1 MLEKPQRNINIPD
14 LTLAKSTSRTEMAFP
29 LEDERPPRERPPWEP
44 KTRFE
49 MERDMSQVRARDRQ
63 IGDSLGWIVDVL
75 LQDEETEDK
84 DRLKKEKRE
93 AIESLAYI
101 RDVLISEAME
111 LEEDRLAQAKRQTVI
126 RSAPPIGPFMVPPAP
141 LPVIDSRPKRSGTRQ
156 TGSLSTKP
164 VMQTLTTTG
173 IEDPVSSGGSVLAPW
188 NHTHSNFCEITSFP
202 ATTAN
207 LPRLPP
213 PTSRNLRQ
221 TGEQSKNQTTVRGE
235 GGSYGDPLGAMR

>member
-1 MLEKPQRNINIPD
+1 
-14 LTLAKSTSRTEMAFP
+14 MAFP

-101 RDVLISEAME
+101 RDA
-111 LEEDRLAQAKRQTVI
+111 
-126 RSAPPIGPFMVPPAP
+126 
-141 LPVIDSRPKRSGTRQ
+141 
-156 TGSLSTKP
+156 
-164 VMQTLTTTG
+164 
-173 IEDPVSSGGSVLAPW
+173 
-188 NHTHSNFCEITSFP
+188 SNQ
-202 ATTAN
+202 
-207 LPRLPP
+207 R
-213 PTSRNLRQ
+213 
-221 TGEQSKNQTTVRGE
+221 
-235 GGSYGDPLGAMR
+235 SYGA